1 MESIYYRIN
10 HKKKLT
16 HFDNVVL
23 AQMKSALFYE
33 LSSKNESR
41 IYDQILK
48 IFNSL
53 INDFQYKQKDK
64 LYLIYA
70 LTEEYKKMKN
80 IQIENYDKISLG
92 ICEKIVN
99 SNFKMNLD
107 FNKENINDISI
118 LMSLGFT
125 KLFSSN
131 KLKIKTYDSFIKEIQ
146 GYRALFIDIRR
157 IYKSY
162 NYSLPPIVPEIQKS
176 TIPNEI
182 LLLMEVFQG
191 IKNIN
196 LNLKDTNKESL
207 IPYFIVLLNYD
218 WLFPFV
224 FEINLDLSFV
234 KLAEEIQ
241 RLYYLKEKSV
251 YIKNKKNFFEENEL
265 EENKS
270 KVDTELKNVK
280 NINLIKNDKNFY
292 NNKNLNWLL
301 VEKESIRKR
310 PTSTIITMKNNN
322 TNLPNVNT
330 NAPVIMDKFRESF
343 LAVLR
348 KYSRIFD
355 IVLCYYYLIK
365 EVKYLKSLTIYM
377 PNGFIKENVNAVRLK
392 NLAEIEIRNINIFEY
407 LTIISSLISFNITF
421 NALEQ
426 RTFEN
431 VLYMIQNN
439 GNLKELKIDFFPKEI
454 KNLNTQNIL
463 KIAEECSI
471 CQRILSSFYRD
482 SAFLTLTYDN
492 LKIVKQKILEKF
504 EINIEKLF
512 LLFQAK
518 KHLEKIELI
527 IDLPLILCDIEGY
540 HWAILKLLF
549 NLFILMNKE
558 VFSLKEFKLS
568 LPFFNFD
575 NRKYPIIG
583 DFLEKINLNEKHQS
597 LKNFSFNGN
606 IFKLNNIINI
616 IPYNVSTLHIGEFD
630 VDTFKAFVEFYQREK
645 FLEKS
650 QLKNITIELN
660 KTVIKYRHCKDILT
674 SFIAGNNPKNLVE
687 ISFKCYF
694 KIKKKKLYELLLK
707 GNGNKI
713 EKYNIIMKFDNIKI
727 YKKIINHNDF
737 YFMNNEVG
745 KRINKYIPV
754 LKKYKLIEENKKSIT
769 QHIMKFLMLS
779 NRKKISIE
787 NVS

>member
-1 MESIYYRIN
+1 
-10 HKKKLT
+10 
-16 HFDNVVL
+16 
-23 AQMKSALFYE
+23 MKSALFYE

-53 INDFQYKQKDK
+53 MKDFQYKPKDK
-64 LYLIYA
+64 LYLIYT
-70 LTEEYKKMKN
+70 LTEEYKRMRN
-80 IQIENYDKISLG
+80 IQIENYDKISLN

-107 FNKENINDISI
+107 FNSENINDISI

-131 KLKIKTYDSFIKEIQ
+131 KLKIKTYESFTKEIQ
-146 GYRALFIDIRR
+146 AYRALFIDIRR

-162 NYSLPPIVPEIQKS
+162 NYSLPPIVPEIPKKVS
-176 TIPNEI
+176 IPNEI

-224 FEINLDLSFV
+224 FEINLDLSFE

-241 RLYYLKEKSV
+241 KLYYVKEKSV
-251 YIKNKKNFFEENEL
+251 YIKNKRNFFEENEL
-265 EENKS
+265 EENKIKLDS
-270 KVDTELKNVK
+270 ELKNIV

-292 NNKNLNWLL
+292 NNININWLL

-310 PTSTIITMKNNN
+310 PISTNNMNNN
-322 TNLPNVNT
+322 TNLQNANAPNVP
-330 NAPVIMDKFRESF
+330 NAPVIMDRFRQSF
-343 LAVLR
+343 LTILKR
-348 KYSRIFD
+348 HSMMFD

-365 EVKYLKSLTIYM
+365 EVKYLKTLTIKM
-377 PNGFIKENVNAVRLK
+377 PIGFIKENVNAVRIK
-392 NLAEIEIRNINIFEY
+392 NLPEIEMKNINIFEY

-431 VLYMIQNN
+431 VLYIIQNN

-454 KNLNTQNIL
+454 KNLNQQNLL

-482 SAFLTLTYDN
+482 NAFLTLTYDN
-492 LKIVKQKILEKF
+492 LKTVKLKILEKF
-504 EINIEKLF
+504 EINLEKLF
-512 LLFQAK
+512 LLLQAK
-518 KHLEKIELI
+518 KHLEKMELI
-527 IDLPLILCDIEGY
+527 IDLPLILCDIEAY
-540 HWAILKLLF
+540 HWAILKFLF

-597 LKNFSFNGN
+597 LKNFYFSAN

-616 IPYNVSTLHIGEFD
+616 IPYNVSSLHIGELD
-630 VDTFKAFVEFYQREK
+630 VDTFKTFVEFYQSEK

-650 QLKNITIELN
+650 QLKNISIELN
-660 KTVIKYRHCKDILT
+660 KTIIKYRHIKDILT

-713 EKYNIIMKFDNIKI
+713 EKYNIIMKVDNIKI

-737 YFMNNEVG
+737 YYMNNEVG

-754 LKKYKLIEENKKSIT
+754 LKKYKLIEEKKKNIT
-769 QHIMKFLMLS
+769 KQIMKFLMPS
-779 NRKKISIE
+779 NGKKISIE
-787 NVS
+787 NIS